1 MGELFFGAP
10 CRILDEYA
18 SVVCSLNQCELSIVF
33 LGLQIGLQNESINVL
48 IVKLKHWQTT
58 EETLLT
64 MKSMVYV

>member
-33 LGLQIGLQNESINVL
+33 LGLQNESINVL

>member
-10 CRILDEYA
+10 CRILDDA